1 MQATERIWQDY
12 HNQLLS
18 FIRRRV
24 SDTDMAEDI
33 LQDVFVKIHSRL
45 DTLVQ
50 SERIQ
55 NWLYR
60 IARNAV
66 IDHHRTRKV
75 TEPLPDDLPQK
86 AEPDDEAWRELER
99 CVVPIIELLPDR
111 YRDALLLSEIEGL
124 PMKEVAAR
132 LQLSLPG
139 AKSRVQRGR
148 VLLKQVFLDCCRFE
162 FDCRGKPID
171 WSGKNG
177 CSSVSC

>member
-24 SDTDMAEDI
+24 NDADMAEDI

-45 DTLVQ
+45 DTLAR
-50 SERIQ
+50 SERVQ

-66 IDHHRTRKV
+66 IDHYRTRKQ
-75 TEPLPDDLPQK
+75 TEPLPADLPQM
-86 AEPDDEAWRELER
+86 EPDDEAWRELER
-99 CVVPIIELLPDR
+99 CVAPMIEMLPDR
-111 YRDALLLSEIEGL
+111 YRDAVMMSEIEGL

-132 LQLSLPG
+132 LGLSLAG

-148 VLLKQVFLDCCRFE
+148 QMLRQVFLDCCRFE
-162 FDCRGKPID
+162 FDCRGKLVD
-171 WSGKNG
+171 WSNKK
-177 CSSVSC
+177 CSPASC

>member
-24 SDTDMAEDI
+24 RDTDMAEDI

-45 DTLVQ
+45 DTLAQ
-50 SERIQ
+50 SERVQ

-66 IDHHRTRKV
+66 IDHYRTRKEM
-75 TEPLPDDLPQK
+75 EPLPYDLPQT
-86 AEPDDEAWRELER
+86 EPDDETWRELER
-99 CVVPIIELLPDR
+99 CVAPMIEMLPDR
-111 YRDALLLSEIEGL
+111 YRDAVMMSEIEGL
-124 PMKEVAAR
+124 PLKEVAAR
-132 LQLSLPG
+132 LKLSLPG

-148 VLLKQVFLDCCRFE
+148 QMLKQVFLDCCRFE
-162 FDCRGKPID
+162 FDCRGKPFD

-177 CSSVSC
+177 CSPVSC